1 MHEKKYKMRK
11 LILSFVI
18 VVSVMSCQKK
28 IENSVDVSTQNPVKT
43 ALSPSVRW
51 QNSTGAIID
60 KSIFENDPDGF
71 IFVEPVSTESANLVV
86 TYFENEQAALDFANL
101 YPKKYANVSYT
112 IDFTRGARELA
123 IITGDD
129 VRIENDETVYSDEFN
144 TYLSSF
150 NPPIMLEK
158 GTGVLYDNS
167 NGSGTTRIL
176 SPVPIPNFFAFNNRA
191 ESVRLVGLS
200 ILYSGRVWKGKSAA
214 VFSSNPTTLLDLGA
228 LSMANDAESSI

>member
-1 MHEKKYKMRK
+1 MVKMKK

-18 VVSVMSCQKK
+18 VVSVTSCQKK
-28 IENSVDVSTQNPVKT
+28 IENSVDVSTQNSVKT

-60 KSIFENDPDGF
+60 KSIFENDSDGY

-123 IITGDD
+123 ITTGDD
-129 VRIENDETVYSDEFN
+129 VRVENDETVYSDEFN

-150 NPPIMLEK
+150 NPPKMLEK
-158 GTGVLYDNS
+158 GTGVLYDNY
-167 NGSGTTRIL
+167 NASGTTRIL
-176 SPVPIPNFFAFNNRA
+176 SPVPIPNFFAFRNRA
-191 ESVRLVGLS
+191 ESVQMVGLS
-200 ILYSGRVWKGKSAA
+200 ILYSGKVWKGKSA
-214 VFSSNPTTLLDLGA
+214 VLFSSNPGNLLYLGGIG
-228 LSMANDAESSI
+228 MANDAESSI